1 MMAEARVLVGVT
13 EIAEML
19 GVSKQRASVLCAR
32 KGFPDPVER
41 VAPVDAMTVEIMRG
55 MFSEDGTVSLDD
67 AVEALQ
73 SRSYRLGPGKKLW
86 RLADVARWAER
97 EGRTLRIDD
106 E

>member
-1 MMAEARVLVGVT
+1 MRVLVGVS
-13 EIAEML
+13 EIADML

-41 VAPVDAMTVEIMRG
+41 MAPIDAMTFEIMRG
-55 MFSEDGTVSLDD
+55 LFSEEGTVTFDE

-73 SRSYRLGPGKKLW
+73 SRSYRLGAGRKLW
-86 RLADVARWAER
+86 RLAEVAQWAEG
-97 EGRTLRIDD
+97 EGRTLRIED

>member
-1 MMAEARVLVGVT
+1 MMAARVLVGVT

-41 VAPVDAMTVEIMRG
+41 VAPIDAMTVEIMRDL
-55 MFSEDGTVSLDD
+55 FSDHGTVSFEE

-73 SRSYRLGPGKKLW
+73 SHAYRLGPGKKLW
-86 RLADVARWAER
+86 RLAAVAQWAER
-97 EGRTLRIDD
+97 EGRTLRINDA
-106 E
+106 

>member
-1 MMAEARVLVGVT
+1 MGDLRVLVGVS

-41 VAPVDAMTVEIMRG
+41 VAPIDAMTVEIMRG
-55 MFSEDGTVSLDD
+55 HFSENGTVSFDE

-73 SRSYRLGPGKKLW
+73 SHSYRLGPGKKLW
-86 RLADVARWAER
+86 RLAEVARWAER
-97 EGRTLRIDD
+97 EGWTLRIDD